1 MPLDFA
7 SRNSWNPRHLLKKL
21 PFQATKSAS
30 PDFRLLICAKGQLSN
45 NYLLFKTHDRI
56 LTSLCNQSYTLL
68 SRTVQSLSV
77 PWLKKKKKK
86 STFNSLHSD
95 SQTEEISALTS
106 PFWDTSE
113 ILKSLTSYCNNF
125 MWITLTLLDRQ
136 FILVVLLQE
145 LEVTRRIQALFLKC
159 VKY

>member
-7 SRNSWNPRHLLKKL
+7 SKNSWNPMHLLKKL

-30 PDFRLLICAKGQLSN
+30 QDFRLLICAKGQLSN
-45 NYLLFKTHDRI
+45 NYLLFKTRDRI
-56 LTSLCNQSYTLL
+56 LTSLCNQSYALL

-77 PWLKKKKKK
+77 PRLKKKK
-86 STFNSLHSD
+86 STFNFLHSD
-95 SQTEEISALTS
+95 SQTQEISALTS

-125 MWITLTLLDRQ
+125 MRITLTLLDRSFWWSFCRSWQ
-136 FILVVLLQE
+136 SPEGF
-145 LEVTRRIQALFLKC
+145 RPFS
-159 VKY
+159 